1 MSEKVY
7 SMRIYKKQ
15 ANKNKNQ
22 KQLDKSFMQFNVV
35 ALTIFSLALFVE
47 LYLINKYAGIS
58 NFVPYSISL
67 FLQGTVALIGI
78 ILINVAIKQFF
89 LDKEFPIQTGRQ
101 GFYYLIGILSL
112 FILQMV
118 VQAVV
123 QIVFRLAMEPIDI
136 YYYYLAAAVIEEVFY
151 RMFLISL
158 IVFIFSKIN
167 TEIPEF
173 VIIFVAMIISSFVF
187 MMVHLSAYGERP
199 DLLLAMFF
207 VGMVLAI
214 YFIIF
219 KDITVPMIAHLLINL
234 VATGLMLGTINMV
247 V

>member
-1 MSEKVY
+1 
-7 SMRIYKKQ
+7 MRIYKKQ
-15 ANKNKNQ
+15 ENRSKKR
-22 KQLDKSFMQFNVV
+22 KQLDKSFMRFNVV
-35 ALTIFSLALFVE
+35 ALTLLSFALFVE
-47 LYLINKYAGIS
+47 LYLIGKYTGRS

-67 FLQGTVALIGI
+67 FIQGTVALIGI
-78 ILINVAIKQFF
+78 ILINIAIKQFF
-89 LDKEFPIQTGRQ
+89 LDKEFPIQTGKQ
-101 GFYYLIGILSL
+101 GAYYLTGILSL

-118 VQAVV
+118 VQAVTQV
-123 QIVFRLAMEPIDI
+123 VFRLAMETIDI
-136 YYYYLAAAVIEEVFY
+136 YYYYLAAAVIEEAFY

-158 IVFIFSKIN
+158 IVFVFSKIN
-167 TEIPEF
+167 AEIPEF

-214 YFIIF
+214 YYIIF
-219 KDITVPMIAHLLINL
+219 KDVTVPMIAHLLINL
-234 VATGLMLGTINMV
+234 VATWLMLGTINMV

>member
-1 MSEKVY
+1 
-7 SMRIYKKQ
+7 MRIYKKQ
-15 ANKNKNQ
+15 AKNK
-22 KQLDKSFMQFNVV
+22 KIELDKSFMQFNIVS
-35 ALTIFSLALFVE
+35 LTFIGIALFIE

-67 FLQGTVALIGI
+67 FIQGAVALAGI
-78 ILINVAIKQFF
+78 ILINIASKQLF
-89 LDKEFPIQTGRQ
+89 LDTEFPIQTGKQ
-101 GFYYLIGILSL
+101 GFYYLIGIVSL
-112 FILQMV
+112 FVLQTV

-123 QIVFRLAMEPIDI
+123 QIVFRLAMETIDI

-167 TEIPEF
+167 AKIPEF
-173 VIIFVAMIISSFVF
+173 VVIFVAMIISSFIF
-187 MMVHLSAYGERP
+187 MMVHISAYGERP
-199 DLLLAMFF
+199 ELLLAMFF

-214 YFIIF
+214 YYIIF
-219 KDITVPMIAHLLINL
+219 KDITVSIMGHLLINL
-234 VATGLMLGTINMV
+234 AATAIMLGTTNIV